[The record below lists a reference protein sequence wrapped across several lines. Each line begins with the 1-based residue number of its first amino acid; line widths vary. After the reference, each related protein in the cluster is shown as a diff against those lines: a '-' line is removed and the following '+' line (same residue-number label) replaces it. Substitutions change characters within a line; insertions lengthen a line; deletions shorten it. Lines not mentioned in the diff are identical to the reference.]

1 MRRMLNFN
9 LTKFEIFIWIF
20 SLIILS
26 VSYLLTDSTLL
37 FLLSTM
43 IGVTA
48 LVFLAKGEPLGQV
61 LTIIFS
67 TLYAIIAYELRY
79 YSEVI
84 TYLGMTMPSAF
95 IALLIWLKNPF
106 LKNKSVVRIEKLT
119 RKKILVSLVLTPVV
133 TSLFF
138 LVLKNLS
145 TPYLLISTISI
156 ATSFLAALMMF
167 FRSRHYAI
175 FYALND
181 LVLIILWLLA
191 TGKDLSYFPMV
202 ICFII
207 FFINDS
213 YAYFSWKKLNIIQM
227 GSLTS

>member
-1 MRRMLNFN
+1 MRRMLNFK
-9 LTKFEIFIWIF
+9 LTKLEIFIWIF
-20 SLIILS
+20 SLISLS

-95 IALLIWLKNPF
+95 IALLIWLKE
-106 LKNKSVVRIEKLT
+106 R
-119 RKKILVSLVLTPVV
+119 
-133 TSLFF
+133 
-138 LVLKNLS
+138 
-145 TPYLLISTISI
+145 
-156 ATSFLAALMMF
+156 
-167 FRSRHYAI
+167 
-175 FYALND
+175 
-181 LVLIILWLLA
+181 
-191 TGKDLSYFPMV
+191 
-202 ICFII
+202 
-207 FFINDS
+207 
-213 YAYFSWKKLNIIQM
+213 
-227 GSLTS
+227 

>member
-20 SLIILS
+20 SLISLS

-37 FLLSTM
+37 FLLSTI

-119 RKKILVSLVLTPVV
+119 QKK
-133 TSLFF
+133 
-138 LVLKNLS
+138 
-145 TPYLLISTISI
+145 Y
-156 ATSFLAALMMF
+156 
-167 FRSRHYAI
+167 
-175 FYALND
+175 
-181 LVLIILWLLA
+181 
-191 TGKDLSYFPMV
+191 
-202 ICFII
+202 
-207 FFINDS
+207 
-213 YAYFSWKKLNIIQM
+213 
-227 GSLTS
+227 